1 MAKLSNFSN
10 KQSFNEFSS
19 FFLKRE
25 KNTGTEN
32 GDLRVAEY
40 FMEML
45 SKPIPPFPFTNDIL
59 LIY

>member
-1 MAKLSNFSN
+1 MNSAAFFS
-10 KQSFNEFSS
+10 KG
-19 FFLKRE
+19 KT
-25 KNTGTEN
+25 NTGTEH

-45 SKPIPPFPFTNDIL
+45 SKPIPPIPFTNHIL